1 MRFDVFVHF
10 VNEDGIHAKLDQIL
24 NAEVQVAGELA
35 ALQVE
40 VAENKSVMESAV
52 LLLQGLKAALD
63 AAGTDPAA
71 LAALSAELDAN
82 TNALAAAVTTNTP
95 TPPTP

>member
-1 MRFDVFVHF
+1 MFVHF

-63 AAGTDPAA
+63 DAGTDPAA